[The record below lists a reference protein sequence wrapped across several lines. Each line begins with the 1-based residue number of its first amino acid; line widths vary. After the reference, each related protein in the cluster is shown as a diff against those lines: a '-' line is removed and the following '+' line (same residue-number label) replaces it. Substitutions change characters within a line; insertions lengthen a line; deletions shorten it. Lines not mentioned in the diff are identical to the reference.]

1 MCKRRKIKTCVKTT
15 YGCCWD
21 NITPA
26 KGPFDKGCPNPKTCK
41 ESKYGCCEDGV
52 SAALGPKNRGCP
64 PSHCNETLFGCCADN
79 ETIAT
84 GTVIECLSTNLLN
97 NYFR

>member
-1 MCKRRKIKTCVKTT
+1 MDIFKKTRMCKRRKIKACVKTRF
-15 YGCCWD
+15 GCCWD

-64 PSHCNETLFGCCADN
+64 SSHCNETLFGCCPDN

-84 GTVIECLSTNLLN
+84 GNITHI
-97 NYFR
+97 RR